1 MAEAERHA
9 GRWVIH
15 GRVQGVGFRWFVKHQ
30 ADRLGLRGSVTNLRD
45 GSVEVVAEGAEAS
58 LQALLEALRRG
69 PAGARV
75 ERVEQHEA
83 PVEPQVRNGFE
94 IR

>member
-1 MAEAERHA
+1 MADA
-9 GRWVIH
+9 GRRARRWVVY

-45 GSVEVVAEGAEAS
+45 GSVEVVAEGAEDG

-69 PAGARV
+69 PPGARV

-83 PVEPQVRNGFE
+83 PVEPQVRSHFE
-94 IR
+94 IH